1 MHRKT
6 RPLALE
12 TDPKGGFFRCMNR
25 TYPLVGLIFLLT
37 ATTAQAE
44 PVASGAA
51 PGAPT
56 SSPQKLS
63 IETQKAGLV
72 AQLAASK
79 NPTEAEQIRGQLEEL
94 RTQSIRPATRL
105 LMRRAVRELG
115 DEKAGD
121 AVEDFGAA
129 LSLQNDVAVLWR
141 LRAQARLMGGDTSG
155 AISDLGV
162 ALHHD
167 DNDAVSWQLLAAA
180 EDVAGD
186 GQAALKAWQRVMELD
201 PQQPGAA
208 RKFEKLQMKAYG
220 RPT

>member
-25 TYPLVGLIFLLT
+25 ISPFAALAFLLT
-37 ATTAQAE
+37 ATAAHAE
-44 PVASGAA
+44 PAATKAA
-51 PGAPT
+51 PATTPA
-56 SSPQKLS
+56 SPQKLS
-63 IETQKAGLV
+63 VETRKAGLV

-79 NPTEAEQIRGQLEEL
+79 NPTEAALIRGQLEEL

-105 LMRRAVRELG
+105 LMRRAARELSG
-115 DEKAGD
+115 EKPGE

-162 ALHHD
+162 ALQHD
-167 DNDAVSWQLLAAA
+167 GNDAVSWQLLTAA
-180 EDVAGD
+180 EDTAGD

-201 PQQPGAA
+201 PQLPGAA
-208 RKFEKLQMKAYG
+208 KKFEKLQLKAFG

>member
-1 MHRKT
+1 
-6 RPLALE
+6 
-12 TDPKGGFFRCMNR
+12 MNR
-25 TYPLVGLIFLLT
+25 ISLSSALAVLLT
-37 ATTAQAE
+37 VAPAQAE
-44 PVASGAA
+44 PAVAGKA
-51 PGAPT
+51 PST
-56 SSPQKLS
+56 TSSSPQKLS
-63 IETQKAGLV
+63 SETKKAALV

-79 NPTEAEQIRGQLEEL
+79 NPTEAALLRGQLEEL

-105 LMRRAVRELG
+105 LMRRAARELAS
-115 DEKAGD
+115 EKPGD

-141 LRAQARLMGGDTSG
+141 LRAQARILGGDPGG

-162 ALHHD
+162 ALQHD
-167 DNDAVSWQLLAAA
+167 GSDAVSWQLLTAA

-201 PQQPGAA
+201 PQLPGAA
-208 RKFEKLQMKAYG
+208 KRFEKLQLKAFG